1 MSIKADDNLLVLTAL
16 RERTKRNRA
25 VECYGHF
32 DVLKSV
38 VVIWAAQVNE
48 ATVICSTIPL
58 YANVIADP
66 D

>member
-1 MSIKADDNLLVLTAL
+1 M
-16 RERTKRNRA
+16 
-25 VECYGHF
+25 ECYGHF